1 MYLSC
6 LLQEK
11 QGYPES
17 KNILNYEMS
26 LVYIKSLG
34 WSSIKMQHIR
44 SSIKI
49 QQNDHQFKMKSCITT
64 LKHISKI
71 NFALIMTKYD
81 MEKPFFLML

>member
-1 MYLSC
+1 
-6 LLQEK
+6 
-11 QGYPES
+11 
-17 KNILNYEMS
+17 MS

-64 LKHISKI
+64 LKHISKF

-81 MEKPFFLML
+81 MEKPFFLCCSKGI